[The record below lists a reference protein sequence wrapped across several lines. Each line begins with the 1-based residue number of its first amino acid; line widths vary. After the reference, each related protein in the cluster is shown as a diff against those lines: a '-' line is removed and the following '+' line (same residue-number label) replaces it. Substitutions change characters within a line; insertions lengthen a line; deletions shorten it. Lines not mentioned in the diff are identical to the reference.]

1 MLKFPPSAEGKPT
14 GLSYANSTVSEHIAS
29 SIFNMLGVKAQETI
43 LGTYSVKGKEKLV
56 CACKDFTADG
66 KRLLDFCS
74 IKNTVI
80 DSTSNGSETELS
92 DVLDAIDK
100 QRFVSPSV
108 LCEHFWNMFIA
119 DALLGN

>member
-1 MLKFPPSAEGKPT
+1 M
-14 GLSYANSTVSEHIAS
+14 
-29 SIFNMLGVKAQETI
+29 
-43 LGTYSVKGKEKLV
+43 KGKEKLV